1 MPEHDQTG
9 PLVLDTIGT
18 WPPSRRWGPADATT
32 YERERPPNAVVAPRV
47 VEPQRRTTIVGGTK
61 PARGVGNDPGG
72 RLFVGRARELAVISE
87 LGDRARVGDARQ
99 LVIEG
104 PPGSGKSTL
113 ADEASMLG
121 RSRGFEVLRLAA
133 DRSHRALPYGTW
145 RAAAPAWLGADNTVV
160 RPFVDAISDWSP
172 ATTHARTAQ
181 ILAAGF
187 GALRDLTF
195 RRPTMVVFDDL
206 HAADPASQELLLALA
221 AGLRS
226 ERLFVLA
233 TVRERPDMDVALLEH
248 LDRLQRAGEL
258 DRLALGAL
266 EPEELAE
273 LVTCRTG
280 SPPHAAFVRLLHER
294 TGGVAFFVTEL
305 LEALIEAGRL
315 EVVDGSVALVP
326 TAGDVVPRRVAT
338 AVLHRLFNLGRD
350 ARRVASVMSVL
361 GSVDDRRLPLLH
373 VLSDVSPART
383 DAAFDQLVASRL
395 VDASAGTWGFAHSLI
410 RDAIY
415 DDIGPATRRR
425 MHAAAA
431 RGLARYRTS
440 ELVDVL
446 EVAEHLRQAGGGHDP
461 YAVDVFAEAGDR
473 LADLDPDSAAAW
485 YREALARTP
494 PTDPSVG
501 DLLLRL
507 ARALLHADQPR
518 LAADVAAYADDRVGA
533 PDDGRAAVIR
543 AYAAQAAGNVTD
555 AGLLL
560 APPAQAQEG
569 ETDSLL
575 LHRAHNLLW
584 AGRNDDAAACLQDIT
599 TTAGG
604 GGGALR
610 ELVAAELALA
620 AGRSTDAADLIDAVV
635 LRLHALTPPARIH
648 ARVGAALLTAYHL
661 DPRTAV
667 ELLSP
672 VGAAGVAA
680 RWSKAAMAVG
690 CRRRGMLRDAVIHAE
705 RAARRTDESPPQD
718 LLAAIYLP
726 ELIESHAEMED
737 IASAKHWAQTIDLA
751 PVGVPPS
758 RLDAALAHLYAVCGD
773 PCAALELLDAAEVR
787 ERRLGRVDMV
797 ADLLARAI
805 RTAVDAGEFE
815 TARDAYQRLEAL
827 PADAGGIAA
836 TGQRLLGRALSGRDD
851 DAAARARE
859 HAVAHDLRLDAAH
872 ALALRGELGRDATM
886 LAAAYVEL
894 AELGASYRQ
903 RHVSAALRELGERP
917 PRTPRRQGE
926 LTAGQRE
933 AALLVAQGRSNRE
946 IAEAMNVSSKTVEAY
961 LTRVYAKTGL
971 RSRLALA
978 VAVES
983 GVLDATTARPAP

>member
-1 MPEHDQTG
+1 VPEHDQTG

-18 WPPSRRWGPADATT
+18 WPPSHRWRPPDTT
-32 YERERPPNAVVAPRV
+32 PYARERPPNAGVARRV
-47 VEPQRRTTIVGGTK
+47 VEPPTAIADGTK
-61 PARGVGNDPGG
+61 QAPGVGNDGAA
-72 RLFVGRARELAVISE
+72 RLFVGRARELAIIAE
-87 LGDRARVGDARQ
+87 LGDRARVGDACQ

-113 ADEASMLG
+113 ADEASALG

-133 DRSHRALPYGTW
+133 DRAHRALPYGTW
-145 RAAAPAWLGADNTVV
+145 RAAAPAWLGDDKTLV

-172 ATTHARTAQ
+172 AASAARTAQ

-206 HAADPASQELLLALA
+206 HAADPASQELLLALS

-233 TVRERPDMDVALLEH
+233 TVRERPDMDVALLEQ
-248 LDRLQRAGEL
+248 LDRLQQAGEL

-266 EPEELAE
+266 DPEELAE

-280 SPPHAAFVRLLHER
+280 TPPHAAFVHLLHER

-315 EVVDGSVALVP
+315 EIVDGSVALVP
-326 TAGDVVPRRVAT
+326 SAGDVVPRRVAT

-361 GSVDDRRLPLLH
+361 GTVDDRRLPLLH
-373 VLSDVSPART
+373 VLSDVSPGRT

-395 VDASAGTWGFAHSLI
+395 VDASSGTWGFAHSLI

-446 EVAEHLRQAGGGHDP
+446 EMAEHLRCAGGGHDP

-518 LAADVAAYADDRVGA
+518 LAADVAAYAGDRVDA
-533 PDDGRAAVIR
+533 PRAGRASVIR
-543 AYAAQAAGNVTD
+543 AQAARAAGDVTG

-560 APPAQAQEG
+560 APTAHARAG
-569 ETDSLL
+569 ETDSLR
-575 LHRAHNLLW
+575 LHRAHNLMW
-584 AGRNDDAAACLQDIT
+584 AGRIDDATACLQDIQT
-599 TTAGG
+599 PAGG
-604 GGGALR
+604 CGVLR
-610 ELVAAELALA
+610 ELVTAGLALA
-620 AGRSTDAADLIDAVV
+620 AGRPSDAADLIDAVL
-635 LRLHALTPPARIH
+635 LRLHELTPPARTH
-648 ARVGAALLTAYHL
+648 ARVGAAVLTAYHL
-661 DPRTAV
+661 DPCHAV
-667 ELLSP
+667 ELLGA
-672 VGAAGVAA
+672 VGTAGAAA
-680 RWSKAAMAVG
+680 RWSKAATAVA
-690 CRRRGMLRDAVIHAE
+690 CRRRGLLRDAVIHAE
-705 RAARRTDESPPQD
+705 RASRRADESSPRD

-726 ELIESHAEMED
+726 ELIECHAEMED
-737 IASAKHWAQTIDLA
+737 IAAAKHWAQMIDLA
-751 PVGVPPS
+751 PVGAPLS
-758 RLDAALAHLYAVCGD
+758 RLDAALAHLHAVCGD
-773 PCAALELLDAAEVR
+773 ARAALELLEAAEVR
-787 ERRLGRVDMV
+787 ERRLGRGDMV
-797 ADLLARAI
+797 ADLLARAV
-805 RTAVDAGEFE
+805 RTAVDAGELE

-851 DAAARARE
+851 AAAARARE

-903 RHVSAALRELGERP
+903 RHVAAALRELGERP

-983 GVLDATTARPAP
+983 GALDATAGRPAP